1 MDRKKFLGTTTAF
14 LGASALAP
22 GSIALGQKKDE
33 NQTSFDLSDIPIFC
47 GHEHWGSIFAI
58 GYSSTGFL
66 ADVVPGI
73 MPERKTSLVDLILDP
88 YNSGFLGGA
97 GINPREFPDG
107 HKKVDIIEKAANAP
121 LEAFKLASKALKEFQ
136 LKGTYQC
143 LRLGID
149 FAYDFDISEYDQTG
163 INTANSSISNNYGR
177 MFSWYKK
184 LMKKANLSELIRP
197 VQPEFYF
204 GDFNTNSAQEELS
217 FTTTLLRIDPLLKF
231 WEEDNSRRENLSNK
245 LGIDPIDVNSW
256 REFLEKLFT
265 YAAEHSC
272 IGIKQLQAYSRNLD
286 FEIVK
291 DKDVKFRGKLSET
304 EVKTFQDWVMH
315 ECCRLANSRKWPHQI
330 HVGTNNLPNSN
341 PLPLERLAKMYP
353 DQKIVMLHC
362 WPYFKESG
370 YLAMQYSNVYID
382 TCWQQILNPEFLTQS
397 LETWLGYIP
406 LNKITMSND
415 STSIEMAVGSSIITR
430 QVLTKALLA
439 QKKITNLNEKR
450 MMEIAAALLYNN
462 AVNIYEIGKLYK

>member
-1 MDRKKFLGTTTAF
+1 MDRKKFLGTTTAI

-22 GSIALGQKKDE
+22 TSVALGQKKSE

-73 MPERKTSLVDLILDP
+73 MPERKTSLADLLLDP
-88 YNSGFLGGA
+88 YMSGNLNGA

-149 FAYDFDISEYDQTG
+149 FAYDFDISEYDQAG
-163 INTANSSISNNYGR
+163 INTTNSSIGNNYDR

-204 GDFNTNSAQEELS
+204 GDFNTISALEELS
-217 FTTTLLRIDPLLKF
+217 FTSTLLRIDPLLKF
-231 WEEDNSRRENLSNK
+231 WEEDNSRRENLSSK
-245 LGIDPIDVNSW
+245 LGVDPIDANSW

-265 YAAEHSC
+265 HAAENSC

-291 DKDVKFRGKLSET
+291 DKDVKFRGKLSDT
-304 EVKTFQDWVMH
+304 EVKPFQDWVMH
-315 ECCRLANSRKWPHQI
+315 ECCSLANSRKWPHQI

-415 STSIEMAVGSSIITR
+415 STSIEMAVGSSLITR
-430 QVLTKALLA
+430 QVVSKALFA

-450 MMEIAAALLYNN
+450 MMEMAAGLLYNN
-462 AVNIYEIGKLYK
+462 AVNIYKIGKVL